1 MLQPGWIM
9 RVGQILGVLLAV
21 ALSACGSFR
30 SPINSPL
37 TAQAPGAQP
46 APQVDYRLGAI
57 KGDNAD
63 ELLVLVSISGGGKRS
78 SAFSYGVLKAL
89 NEARFDLGG
98 RKRSLLEEVDLI
110 SGVSGGT
117 FTASYYAL
125 HREAMFVPK
134 DKGCGFERDFLFT
147 DYDADIM
154 GMYLAPWNWGWMMSG
169 EFGTNDNMARLYAER
184 LFQLDCDAPPRADR
198 PHGALYLDLFNKG
211 APMLMVGT
219 TDVAKG
225 TFFTF
230 SQDQFDLLCSDMSTF
245 PVAWAVAASNGF
257 PGLFS
262 PVTLKSY
269 REETNCNVTPPWLR
283 DQTAQSQVAAAHY
296 EARALLAELARDYMD
311 PKKTQYAHLVDGGV
325 SDNLAL
331 RGLTNWSIAHRTP
344 EYLDRLTATRK
355 ILLISIDGQAAKDPH
370 LALSRSG
377 PGALP
382 VLGAVLNTTID
393 RYNIETMQVALS
405 EISRLADNIRTARCM
420 SLDIDCSREKV
431 FQSQRPEVYFSH
443 LNLADDPNKPRREK
457 LQSISTSLGLLEGH
471 IADTIDSGYAA
482 AACLPSTGVQAQR
495 NEGAYPG
502 ITDFV
507 RSLPK
512 ATTPACTPTT
522 EVR

>member
-1 MLQPGWIM
+1 
-9 RVGQILGVLLAV
+9 LGVAFVAALA
-21 ALSACGSFR
+21 ACSTFR
-30 SPINSPL
+30 QPINGPL
-37 TAQAPGAQP
+37 AGGAPH
-46 APQVDYRLGAI
+46 VDYRLGAL
-57 KGDNAD
+57 KGDNSD
-63 ELLVLVSISGGGKRS
+63 ELLILVSISGGGKRS
-78 SAFSYGVLKAL
+78 SAFSYGVFKAL
-89 NEARFDLGG
+89 NGARFDLGG
-98 RKRSLLEEVDLI
+98 RSRSLLSEVDLV

-125 HREAMFVPK
+125 HREAMFRPK
-134 DKGCGFERDFLFT
+134 DEGCGFERDFLFT

-184 LFQLDCDAPPRADR
+184 LFQIDCDAPRDDR
-198 PHGALYLDLFNKG
+198 PNGALFSDLHGKG
-211 APMLMVGT
+211 APLLMVGA

-230 SQDQFDLLCSDMSTF
+230 TQDTFDLLCSDLSSF

-269 REETNCNVTPPWLR
+269 REETNCNVTPVWLQ
-283 DQTAQSQVAAAHY
+283 DQTAKSQTAAAHY
-296 EARALLAELARDYMD
+296 EARALLAQLAREYMD
-311 PKKTQYAHLVDGGV
+311 PKRTQYAHLVDGGV

-344 EYLDRLTATRK
+344 EYLEQLAKTRK
-355 ILLISIDGQAAKDPH
+355 ILLISIDGQAARDPH
-370 LALSRSG
+370 LALTSTG

-393 RYNIETMQVALS
+393 RYNVETMQVALS

-420 SLDIDCSREKV
+420 SLDVDCAKEKV
-431 FQSQRPEVYFSH
+431 FQAQRPEVYFSH
-443 LNLADDPNKPRREK
+443 LNLADDPNKERRER
-457 LQSISTSLGLLEGH
+457 LQAIDTSLGLLEGH
-471 IADTIDSGYAA
+471 IQDTIDSGFSA
-482 AACLPSTGVQAQR
+482 AACLTPVGADARR

-502 ITDFV
+502 ISDFA
-507 RSLPK
+507 RSLK
-512 ATTPACTPTT
+512 AATPPCPIKGATP
-522 EVR
+522 

>member
-1 MLQPGWIM
+1 MGGALTTGIRHFW
-9 RVGQILGVLLAV
+9 VVALAV
-21 ALSACGSFR
+21 VLSACSTFR
-30 SPINSPL
+30 SPINGPL
-37 TAQAPGAQP
+37 TAREPGGTP

-57 KGDNAD
+57 KGDNSD
-63 ELLVLVSISGGGKRS
+63 ELLILVSISGGGKRS

-89 NEARFDLGG
+89 NDARFDLGG
-98 RKRSLLEEVDLI
+98 RNRSLLEEVDLI

-117 FTASYYAL
+117 FTASYYTL

-134 DKGCGFERDFLFT
+134 DQGCGFERDFLFT

-169 EFGTNDNMARLYAER
+169 EFGTNDNMARLYADR
-184 LFQLDCDAPPRADR
+184 LFRLDCAAPREDR
-198 PHGALYLDLFNKG
+198 PHGALYADLYAKG
-211 APMLMVGT
+211 APMLMVGA

-269 REETNCNVTPPWLR
+269 REETDCGVTPPWLR

-296 EARALLAELARDYMD
+296 EARALLAELAREYMD
-311 PKKTQYAHLVDGGV
+311 PARTQYAHLVDGGV

-344 EYLDRLTATRK
+344 EYLDQLVGTRK
-355 ILLISIDGQAAKDPH
+355 ILLVSIDGQAAKDPH
-370 LALSRSG
+370 LALSPTG

-393 RYNIETMQVALS
+393 RYNVETMQVALS
-405 EISRLADNIRTARCM
+405 EIARLADNIRTARCM
-420 SLDIDCSREKV
+420 SLDIDCTKDKV

-471 IADTIDSGYAA
+471 IADTIASGFDA
-482 AACLPSTGVQAQR
+482 AACLKPVGTQAQR

-502 ITDFV
+502 LADFV
-507 RSLPK
+507 RSMPK
-512 ATTPACTPTT
+512 AALPVCSSASVEPK
-522 EVR
+522 

>member
-1 MLQPGWIM
+1 MGGTLTTGIRHFW
-9 RVGQILGVLLAV
+9 VALLAL
-21 ALSACGSFR
+21 ALSACVTAR
-30 SPINSPL
+30 PPINDPL
-37 TAQAPGAQP
+37 TAQAGGKP
-46 APQVDYRLGAI
+46 APQVDYRLGAL
-57 KGDNAD
+57 KGDNSD
-63 ELLVLVSISGGGKRS
+63 ELLILVSISGGGKRS

-89 NEARFDLGG
+89 NDARFDIGG
-98 RKRSLLEEVDLI
+98 RNRSLLEEVDLI

-117 FTASYYAL
+117 FTASYYTL

-134 DKGCGFERDFLFT
+134 ERGCGFERDFLFT

-169 EFGTNDNMARLYAER
+169 ESGTNDNMARLYAER
-184 LFQLDCDAPPRADR
+184 LFQPDCTAPRADR
-198 PHGALYLDLFNKG
+198 PNGALYSDLYAKG
-211 APMLMVGT
+211 APMLMVGA

-269 REETNCNVTPPWLR
+269 RAETNCDVTPPWLR
-283 DQTAQSQVAAAHY
+283 DQTAQSQVAVAHY
-296 EARALLAELARDYMD
+296 EARALLAELAREYMD
-311 PKKTQYAHLVDGGV
+311 PKRTQYAHLVDGGV

-344 EYLDRLTATRK
+344 EYLDQLVGTRK

-370 LALSRSG
+370 LALSPEG

-393 RYNIETMQVALS
+393 RYNVETMQVALS
-405 EISRLADNIRTARCM
+405 EIARLADNIRTARCM
-420 SLDIDCSREKV
+420 SLDIDCAKDKV

-443 LNLADDPNKPRREK
+443 LNLADDPNQTRREK

-471 IADTIDSGYAA
+471 IADTIESGFDA
-482 AACLPSTGVQAQR
+482 AACLQSTGVQAQR

-507 RSLPK
+507 RSMPK
-512 ATTPACTPTT
+512 ATMPKCQPV
-522 EVR
+522 ESK

>member
-1 MLQPGWIM
+1 MGRFLKAN
-9 RVGQILGVLLAV
+9 LGRICVALALAV
-21 ALSACGSFR
+21 ALGACSTVN

-37 TAQAPGAQP
+37 VARAGGKFAPEA
-46 APQVDYRLGAI
+46 DYRLGSL
-57 KGDNAD
+57 KGDNSD

-89 NEARFDLGG
+89 NAARFEVGG
-98 RKRSLLEEVDLI
+98 RQRSLLSEVDMI

-125 HREAMFVPK
+125 HREAMFTPK

-154 GMYLAPWNWGWMMSG
+154 GMYLAPWNWGWMVSDS
-169 EFGTNDNMARLYAER
+169 GTNDKMARIYAER
-184 LFQLDCDAPPRADR
+184 LFQIECDASREDR
-198 PHGALYLDLFNKG
+198 PNGALFSDLYAKG
-211 APMLMVGT
+211 APVLMVGA

-230 SQDQFDLLCSDMSTF
+230 SQDTFDLLCSDMSSF

-269 REETNCNVTPPWLR
+269 REEAKCDVTPAWLQDR
-283 DQTAQSQVAAAHY
+283 TAKSQTAAAHY
-296 EARALLAELARDYMD
+296 EARALLAELAHEYMD
-311 PKKTQYAHLVDGGV
+311 PKRTQYAHLVDGGV

-344 EYLDRLTATRK
+344 EYLDQLVKTRK
-355 ILLISIDGQAAKDPH
+355 ILLISIDGQAARDPH
-370 LALSRSG
+370 LALSRDG

-393 RYNIETMQVALS
+393 RYNVETMQVALS

-420 SLDIDCSREKV
+420 NLDLDCAKDKV
-431 FQSQRPEVYFSH
+431 FQAQRPEVYFSH
-443 LNLADDPNKPRREK
+443 LNLADDPNKDRREK

-471 IADTIDSGYAA
+471 IGDTIDAGYAA
-482 AACLPSTGVQAQR
+482 AACLAPTGTQAQR

-502 ITDFV
+502 VTDFV
-507 RSLPK
+507 KSMSKSSLP
-512 ATTPACTPTT
+512 ACPN
-522 EVR
+522 R